1 MKTLLQD
8 IRYGFRMLRKSPGFT
23 FVALLTLAL
32 GIGANT
38 AIFSVV
44 NATLLRP
51 LTYEDPNQIVL
62 VWGTNP
68 HGFGWRGKT
77 GFSAP
82 NYVDYKEQNKVFAE
96 MGAFIGSSGFTLTG
110 TDAAEHMTSG
120 NVTSDFFKVLKVQPI
135 LGRSLIPEDEQV
147 GRDHVVVLSH
157 RLWQRRFGASPN
169 IVGQTIQLDATPYTV
184 VGVLP
189 PGFEFSIPDFFGR
202 KDLWVPAILPN
213 DERSHNYIS
222 VLARLKPGVTLRM
235 AQADLDTITARLT
248 AEYSHDMPGF
258 GTRLVPL
265 HEQIVGDIRP
275 VLLILFGAV
284 GFVLLISCANV
295 ANLQLAR
302 ASTRQKEIAVRA
314 ALGASRGRLVRQL
327 LTESMLLAVIGG
339 ALGLLIGSWGIK
351 LLTGLQP
358 ASLLP
363 VTNVTIDFTVLGYSL
378 VLSVITGILFGFA
391 PALQSKPTHLSES
404 LKEGGRSSAGGDSG
418 RHIRGLLTISEIA
431 LSLIL
436 LIGAGL
442 LIRSFIGLLMVDP
455 GFETT
460 NILTVPMDLPG
471 YAYPETT
478 RQAEFYTEVM
488 ERIRALPG
496 VTAVGATSDLPPTKN
511 SHSSSF
517 TIEGSPPLAPGNEA
531 SSVQDHLATPQYFRA
546 MGIPLVT
553 GRAFSEADNS
563 SAPAVAM
570 INQMFARRFF
580 PNQNPVGQRLRFDSS
595 KTPNPWITIV
605 GVVGDVRGFGLD
617 KQPSSEIY
625 LAYQQ
630 PNVWDRS
637 PLPYLYLVVHTA
649 GEPNSAAASVLGAVH
664 EFDKNLPLPRAQT
677 MEDILAASIGARRFN
692 TVLLGVFAGLATIL
706 AAVGIYGM
714 ISYSVAQRT
723 REIGIRMAL
732 GARRVD
738 VIKLVLRNGMIL
750 ALSGVAIGLAGAFAL
765 TRLMTT
771 LLFGVTPTDAV
782 TYAIVSASLLA
793 VALLA
798 CYIPARSAAKVD
810 PLVALR
816 YE

>member
-1 MKTLLQD
+1 MNTLLQD

-51 LTYEDPNQIVL
+51 LPYEDPSQIVL
-62 VWGTNP
+62 LWGTNP
-68 HGFGWRGKT
+68 RGFGWRGKT

-82 NYVDYKEQNKVFAE
+82 NFLDYKEQNKVFEE

-110 TDAAEHMTSG
+110 TDAAEHIKSG

-157 RLWQRRFGASPN
+157 RFWQRRFGASQN

-189 PGFEFSIPDFFGR
+189 PGFEFSIPDFFGQ

-213 DERSHNYIS
+213 DDRSHNYIS

-314 ALGASRGRLVRQL
+314 ALGASRVRLARQL

-339 ALGLLIGSWGIK
+339 ALGILIGSWGIK

-358 ASLLP
+358 ASLP
-363 VTNVTIDFTVLGYSL
+363 PGTNITIDFTVLGYSL

-391 PALQSKPTHLSES
+391 PALQSKPARLSES
-404 LKEGGRSSAGGDSG
+404 LKEGGRSSAAGDSG
-418 RHIRGLLTISEIA
+418 RRIRGLLTISEIA
-431 LSLIL
+431 LSLVL

-442 LIRSFIGLLMVDP
+442 LIRSFVGLLMVEP
-455 GFETT
+455 GFETK
-460 NILTVPMDLPG
+460 NILTVPMALPG

-496 VTAVGATSDLPPTKN
+496 VTAVGAASDLPPTKS

-517 TIEGSPPLAPGNEA
+517 TIEGRTLLDLSDDAL
-531 SSVQDHLATPQYFRA
+531 SVQDHLATPHYFRA
-546 MGIPLVT
+546 MGIPLAA
-553 GRAFSEADNS
+553 GREFSETDTS
-563 SAPAVAM
+563 SAPPVGL
-570 INQMFARRFF
+570 INQSFARRFF
-580 PNQNPVGQRLRFDSS
+580 PNENPIGQRLRFDSS
-595 KTPNPWITIV
+595 ENSNP
-605 GVVGDVRGFGLD
+605 GLRL
-617 KQPSSEIY
+617 SE
-625 LAYQQ
+625 L
-630 PNVWDRS
+630 W
-637 PLPYLYLVVHTA
+637 
-649 GEPNSAAASVLGAVH
+649 GC
-664 EFDKNLPLPRAQT
+664 
-677 MEDILAASIGARRFN
+677 
-692 TVLLGVFAGLATIL
+692 
-706 AAVGIYGM
+706 
-714 ISYSVAQRT
+714 
-723 REIGIRMAL
+723 
-732 GARRVD
+732 
-738 VIKLVLRNGMIL
+738 
-750 ALSGVAIGLAGAFAL
+750 
-765 TRLMTT
+765 TRLRVGQT
-771 LLFGVTPTDAV
+771 
-782 TYAIVSASLLA
+782 
-793 VALLA
+793 
-798 CYIPARSAAKVD
+798 AKQ
-810 PLVALR
+810 
-816 YE
+816 